1 MGGKGTRG
9 DPQGLAHICNIMTLI
24 SELQRGGESGEEV
37 DHQME
42 AKASR
47 VSLHRA
53 VMTNNDY
60 MVYVSKY
67 LEGLK
72 IILPQTRQVTENIN
86 AFNLILT
93 LRNVHTQH
101 THTYHMLH
109 VTPDVCSAFLSL
121 CTS

>member
-1 MGGKGTRG
+1 MYLEIIKWGKKGTRG
-9 DPQGLAHICNIMTLI
+9 DPQGLAHICNMMTLI

-37 DHQME
+37 DHQALNYNQME

-72 IILPQTRQVTENIN
+72 IILPQT
-86 AFNLILT
+86 
-93 LRNVHTQH
+93 
-101 THTYHMLH
+101 
-109 VTPDVCSAFLSL
+109 
-121 CTS
+121 